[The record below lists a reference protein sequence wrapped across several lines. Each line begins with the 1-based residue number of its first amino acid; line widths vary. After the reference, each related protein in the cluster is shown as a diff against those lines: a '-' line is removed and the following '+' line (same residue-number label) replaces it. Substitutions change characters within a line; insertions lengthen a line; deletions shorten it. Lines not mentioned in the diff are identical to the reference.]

1 MNAFKT
7 LLPVA
12 VAAAALAASASANA
26 ATTIT
31 IGASNGG
38 APTTLTSTTN
48 PGSTNAGVLGAAV
61 GNFDVNNITAS
72 FGPLPDLLSS
82 TALDTS
88 NNGLGGTLDVYVT
101 IQGLTSA
108 MAHTF
113 KSSLTENVLSA
124 GWTVT
129 ESTFLNNDNALFG
142 TETLLTSHPF
152 TDIGTFIGT
161 STPGTSDLFSV
172 TELYHITAVGKGNA
186 QSTID
191 VSGVPEPA
199 TWGLMIL
206 GFGGVG
212 AMVRGRRRQGVFA

>member
-26 ATTIT
+26 ATTIS
-31 IGASNGG
+31 IGAAHDGG
-38 APTTLTSTTN
+38 SIVDLAS
-48 PGSTNAGVLGAAV
+48 GGTNAGILGAVV
-61 GNFDVNNITAS
+61 GNFDINNIS
-72 FGPLPDLLSS
+72 GVFGPLPDLLSS
-82 TALDTS
+82 NALDAS
-88 NNGLGGTLDVYVT
+88 NNGGGGTLDVYVT
-101 IQGLTSA
+101 IQGITAA

-113 KSSLTENVLSA
+113 KSSLTENVLSG
-124 GWTVT
+124 GWSVV
-129 ESTFLNNDNALFG
+129 ESTFLNLDNSKYG
-142 TETLLTSHPF
+142 TLTQLGSQSF
-152 TDIGTFIGT
+152 NTIGT
-161 STPGTSDLFSV
+161 SVQFAAPPVAGTFSV
-172 TELYHITAVGKGNA
+172 TELYHITAVGTGNA